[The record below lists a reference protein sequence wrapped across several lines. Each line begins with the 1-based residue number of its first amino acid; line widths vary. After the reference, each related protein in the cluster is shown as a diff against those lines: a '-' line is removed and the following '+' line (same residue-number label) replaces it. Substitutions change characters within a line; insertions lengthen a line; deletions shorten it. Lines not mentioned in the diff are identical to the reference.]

1 MNFIKKLF
9 ENKNNNSNRYMGLFN
24 IDLTDWWRA
33 SFTLEERELIY
44 SEFKPNAQDI
54 WGTSLT
60 ESMFTI
66 NDFNINN
73 EAVIPFLENLSRWL
87 RKHEVVSKKIFLK
100 FIDVSTIDPICDVK
114 KLSEDKNYLEWFLSR
129 NLVFFNIY
137 SFNKLDVKNIC
148 FSYGNFEQAPDIC
161 KDLDKK
167 IFNLKNDFDLI
178 LMHWGDYEPNCRCV
192 LLPEL
197 ENDLLID

>member
-148 FSYGNFEQAPDIC
+148 FSYGNFEQAPEPYRVCRRVNILRDYP
-161 KDLDKK
+161 DDKTK
-167 IFNLKNDFDLI
+167 LYPRN
-178 LMHWGDYEPNCRCV
+178 
-192 LLPEL
+192 
-197 ENDLLID
+197 